1 MPDPLYLSLWFPS
14 FEADE
19 MLPHA
24 LAVMRQFPFSTLQPG
39 VNHIA
44 IHPVS
49 WEEATVLEQR
59 YVPGIPPEQAVLI
72 ASDLLHDDYAYAFET
87 HWDLW
92 MFEKNGQQWVQQPSR
107 VSFFVRSTH
116 FDEGAYEQEGQ
127 IQIDLGL
134 DAPFLQEEV
143 ELNEEAE
150 QRVRTN
156 VAKLV
161 DFTSKI
167 EKNSGASARLL
178 WSESEENFA
187 QKLIARLQK
196 VQ

>member
-1 MPDPLYLSLWFPS
+1 
-14 FEADE
+14 

-24 LAVMRQFPFSTLQPG
+24 LAVMRQFHFSSLQPG
-39 VNHIA
+39 INHIA

-72 ASDLLHDDYAYAFET
+72 ASDLLHDDYAYTFEAF
-87 HWDLW
+87 WDLW
-92 MFEKNGQQWVQQPSR
+92 MFEKNGQRWVQQPSR
-107 VSFFVRSTH
+107 VSFFVRSSE
-116 FDEGAYEQEGQ
+116 FDEGASQQEGQ

-161 DFTSKI
+161 DFTSRI

>member
-24 LAVMRQFPFSTLQPG
+24 LAVMRQFHFSSLQPG
-39 VNHIA
+39 INHIA

-72 ASDLLHDDYAYAFET
+72 ASDLLHDDYAYTFEAF
-87 HWDLW
+87 WDLW
-92 MFEKNGQQWVQQPSR
+92 MFEKNGQRWVQQPSR
-107 VSFFVRSTH
+107 VSFFVRSSE
-116 FDEGAYEQEGQ
+116 FDEGASQQEGQ

-161 DFTSKI
+161 DFTSRI